1 MAPLSDN
8 DPNLPPI
15 LYALFSFAR
24 GLGNIA
30 SGPLSTRLLAS
41 HSKLDATGGY
51 GLPGYGVLIIFT
63 GATLAASGVGAAYKG
78 FKRE

>member
-1 MAPLSDN
+1 MALLLDN

-41 HSKLDATGGY
+41 HSRFDATGGY

-63 GATLAASGVGAAYKG
+63 GASLAASGVGAAYKG